1 MLGGAEPVGDVD
13 DRIPHQLARAVVRDV
28 AATPDADQLGPDLD
42 RVAAQVGR
50 EVGARA
56 VREDVRML
64 EQQQVLLEPAIE
76 QGLLDRQRLPIG
88 DRAEPA
94 DAQHQTSSD
103 QSFVSRISLI
113 RRRNPAA

>member
-1 MLGGAEPVGDVD
+1 MPTSSAPTSAGSQ
-13 DRIPHQLARAVVRDV
+13 RRLAV
-28 AATPDADQLGPDLD
+28 
-42 RVAAQVGR
+42 

-56 VREDVRML
+56 VREDVRVL
-64 EQQQVLLEPAIE
+64 EQQQVLLAPAIE

-94 DAQHQTSSD
+94 DAEHQTSSD